1 VDIFHSG
8 HIARSVRGMFDAEP
22 LDAVVIGAGFAGL
35 YMVYRLREEGFSVHG
50 FERGDGVGGT
60 WYWNRYPGARCDS
73 EIMYYSFSFLPDLEQ
88 EWPLTERY
96 PGQPQ
101 ILSYLEEVADRLALR
116 ADFTFGAEVTAIDY
130 DQAAHRWTLRTRQG
144 HTATARYVIT
154 AVGCL
159 STANQPRFP
168 GADAFGGLTLH
179 TGNWPREPVDFAG
192 KRAAVIGTGSSGI
205 QAIPVIA
212 EQAAHLTVFQRTAQF
227 TIPAANGP
235 LDEEFVTLWKAN
247 YPEWRRRARHSMA
260 GFPYTASVTS
270 ALEVSEAER
279 TATYQAQWG
288 AGGFTFLSGSFRD
301 IGLSEEANKT
311 AADFV
316 RAKIDEIVRDQETAA
331 MLKPWEFPIGTK
343 RLPLDTGY
351 YETFN
356 RPNVTLVDLKRTP
369 VEEITA
375 TGIRTSA
382 GHHDLDIIVYATG
395 YDALT
400 GPLEALGIRG
410 RDGRALKDE
419 WREGP
424 RTYLG
429 LAVPGFPNLFTITG
443 PGSPSVL
450 SNMPVSIEQHVEWI
464 GDCLG
469 WLRDRGDEDGAIEA
483 TEESAAAWTEHVQQV
498 AAHTLHPKAASWYM
512 GANIP
517 GKPRIFLPYIG
528 GVGNYRDRCDAVAAN
543 GYEGFTVSGTRE
555 GSGDDGTRPGDDR
568 AA

>member
-1 VDIFHSG
+1 
-8 HIARSVRGMFDAEP
+8 MFDAEP

-35 YMVYRLREEGFSVHG
+35 YMVYRLREQGFSVQG
-50 FERGDGVGGT
+50 FERGAGVGGT

-73 EIMYYSFSFLPDLEQ
+73 EIMFYSFSFLPDLEQ

-96 PGQPQ
+96 PGQPD
-101 ILSYLEEVADRLALR
+101 ILRYLEEVADRLDLR
-116 ADFTFGAEVTAIDY
+116 KDFTFGAEVTALEFDE
-130 DQAAHRWTLRTRQG
+130 AARRWTLRTAQG
-144 HTATARYVIT
+144 HQVTARYVIT

-159 STANQPRFP
+159 STANQPEFP
-168 GADAFGGLTLH
+168 GADSFEGLSLH
-179 TGNWPREPVDFAG
+179 TGNWPREPVDLAG
-192 KRAAVIGTGSSGI
+192 KRVAVIGTGASGI

-227 TIPAANGP
+227 TIPAENGP
-235 LDEEFVTLWKAN
+235 LDEQFVALWKQN
-247 YPEWRRRARHSMA
+247 YPEWWRRARHSAA
-260 GFPYTASVTS
+260 GFAYNPSVTS
-270 ALEVSEAER
+270 AFEVSAAER
-279 TATYQAQWG
+279 RATFEAAWG
-288 AGGFTFLSGSFRD
+288 AGGFTFLSGTFRD
-301 IGLSEEANKT
+301 LVLNEEANET

-316 RAKIDEIVRDQETAA
+316 RLKIDEIVRDPRVAE
-331 MLKPWEFPIGTK
+331 MLKPRDFPIGTK
-343 RLPLDTGY
+343 RLPLDTNY

-369 VEEITA
+369 VAEITR

-382 GHHDLDIIVYATG
+382 GHHDLDVIVYATG
-395 YDALT
+395 FDALT

-410 RDGRALKDE
+410 RGGRALRDE

-429 LAVPGFPNLFTITG
+429 VAVPGFPNLFTITG

-464 GDCLG
+464 GDCLA
-469 WLRDRGDEDGAIEA
+469 WVRGRGAEVIEA
-483 TEESAAAWTEHVQQV
+483 TEQAAADWTDHVQQV
-498 AAHTLHPKAASWYM
+498 ASLTLHPKAASWYM

-528 GVGNYRDRCDAVAAN
+528 GVGNYRDRCAAVAASE
-543 GYEGFTVSGTRE
+543 YEGFTVSGE
-555 GSGDDGTRPGDDR
+555 GSGDHGARPGDHR